1 MSTAWLSRFVGRTVT
16 VLPTGEGRTGTDYL
30 TGKSDEDMIVEVKAD
45 KKYIGKFIQVR
56 ITKAMN
62 WALSGELVED
72 K

>member
-1 MSTAWLSRFVGRTVT
+1 MAERTAFGAARGVNSVAFKICGKNCNCAA
-16 VLPTGEGRTGTDYL
+16 
-30 TGKSDEDMIVEVKAD
+30 KSDEDMIVEVKAD

-62 WALSGELVED
+62 WALRGELVED

>member
-1 MSTAWLSRFVGRTVT
+1 M
-16 VLPTGEGRTGTDYL
+16 LPTGEGRTGADYL

-62 WALSGELVED
+62 WALRGELVED